1 MCKRGGDGAQVPSRP
16 TERRIAQIA
25 QQQVVQ
31 GNDFQVSESEG

>member
-1 MCKRGGDGAQVPSRP
+1 MCKRGGDGAKVSSRA
-16 TERRIAQIA
+16 TERRIAHIA